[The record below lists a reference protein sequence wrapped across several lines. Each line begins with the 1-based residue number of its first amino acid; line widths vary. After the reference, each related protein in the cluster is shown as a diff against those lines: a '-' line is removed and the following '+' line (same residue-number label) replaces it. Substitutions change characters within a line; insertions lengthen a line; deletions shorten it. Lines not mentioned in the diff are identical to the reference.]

1 MPLRSA
7 NRTVSVA
14 PMKPSAAPSW
24 LQPLLLTVAAI
35 LLLFLFTGEIRDTD
49 IWLHLKTGQHTWETR
64 ALTVPD
70 PFSFTSGMGAAKY
83 RGEEVTRYFN
93 LTHEWLAQVVMFLI
107 YSAAGFPGL
116 VLARAALLMVFSAL
130 AGWMAFRRTNDFYM
144 SLAAAL
150 ACAAMAFHFQ
160 QSRPFL
166 VTFVFFAVTM
176 AILES
181 RRWMWALPVI
191 FLIWANCHAG
201 FFIGWLVFAAYC
213 GEAVIERLRKRPI
226 QNERQLWLVAVTCF
240 LVSGL
245 NPNGYRV
252 IQILFLYRSSGIQS
266 ENLEWQRPIFWEPGI
281 YSFVLFGSLLALLL
295 ARRRTRPA
303 DWLLYFGF
311 ALISLMAL
319 RNTIFLGLIGPV
331 LMAAYVPSGAGLNPA
346 RRLHRRSLDRV
357 PSCSGSIKNRS
368 HPRRQQWSGY
378 FLTIA
383 NWRTLRVIAP
393 MLATAALLIYD
404 VAPAI
409 AGHNAFALHAA
420 DWQLPSGAANF
431 IQASQVSTRMF
442 NNYETGGYLVWRLWP
457 LQRDFIDPRGL
468 SEEVYADYKRILT
481 NTDQSTEK
489 LLQKYGIQMVVVEG
503 FDYLSGQV
511 YPLVMELADSGNA
524 EWKLA
529 YSDSTSVIFMRHPP
543 AGVEPRN
550 SREALLDS
558 LEKQC
563 GVHLQHD
570 PARPYCARGLSE
582 VYAFTGNVDQARRW
596 MEYYLEHKTAPD
608 PEAEQTYQSLH
619 VTSLS
624 NAALSLESK
633 GDLDGAEP
641 LFRSAL
647 EIAEKSLGPNHPDTA
662 GSLNNLAALLE
673 SKGDYAAAEPLYRR
687 ALAIAEKTLGPNHPN
702 TATSLDNL
710 AGLLESEGDDAAAEP
725 LYRRALSTAEKALGP
740 DDPTT
745 QEIRQNLDA
754 LLKKRA
760 K

>member
-1 MPLRSA
+1 MPHRSA

-14 PMKPSAAPSW
+14 PMKPSAAPRW
-24 LQPLLLTVAAI
+24 LRPLLLTLAAI
-35 LLLFLFTGEIRDTD
+35 LLLALFTGEIRDTD
-49 IWLHLKTGQHTWETR
+49 IWLHLKTGQHSWETR

-83 RGEEVTRYFN
+83 AGEEVTRYFN
-93 LTHEWLAQVVMFLI
+93 LTHEWLAQIVMFLI

-116 VLARAALLMVFSAL
+116 VLARAALLMVFCAL
-130 AGWMAFRRTNDFYM
+130 AGWMAFRRSNDFYI

-150 ACAAMAFHFQ
+150 VSAAMAFHFQ

-176 AILES
+176 AMLES
-181 RRWMWALPVI
+181 RRWMWALPAI
-191 FLIWANCHAG
+191 FLIWSNCHAG
-201 FFIGWLVFAAYC
+201 FFIGWLVFGAYC
-213 GEAVIERLRKRPI
+213 GEAVIERLRKRPV
-226 QNERQLWLVAVTCF
+226 QNERQLWLVAIACL

-245 NPNGYRV
+245 NPNGFRV
-252 IQILFLYRSSGIQS
+252 IQILFLYRSSAIQS

-295 ARRRTRPA
+295 ARRRTRPV

-319 RNTIFLGLIGPV
+319 RNTIFAGLIGPV
-331 LMAAYVPSGAGLNPA
+331 LMAAYIP
-346 RRLHRRSLDRV
+346 
-357 PSCSGSIKNRS
+357 K
-368 HPRRQQWSGY
+368 
-378 FLTIA
+378 
-383 NWRTLRVIAP
+383 WRALPVIAP
-393 MLATAALLIYD
+393 MLATVALLVYD
-404 VAPAI
+404 VAPAM
-409 AGHNAFALHAA
+409 ASRNAFALRAA
-420 DWQLPSGAANF
+420 DWQLPSGAADF
-431 IQASQVSTRMF
+431 MQAHQISGRMF

-468 SEEVYADYKRILT
+468 SEEVYADYKRILL
-481 NTDQSTEK
+481 NGDQSTEK
-489 LLQKYGIQMVVVEG
+489 LLQKYGIQMVVVDG

-511 YPLVMELADSGNA
+511 YPLVMQLSDPGNG

-529 YSDSTSVIFMRHPP
+529 YSDSTSMIFMRHPP
-543 AGVEPRN
+543 AGVESRN
-550 SREALLDS
+550 SQETLLES

-563 GVHLQHD
+563 GQHIQHD

-582 VYAFTGNVDQARRW
+582 VYAFTGNVDQASRW
-596 MEYYLEHKTAPD
+596 MEYYLEHRTAPD
-608 PEAEQTYQSLH
+608 PEAEQTYQSLR
-619 VTSLS
+619 VTSLN

-633 GDLDGAEP
+633 GDLEGAEP

-647 EIAEKSLGPNHPDTA
+647 EIAEKTLGPDHPDTA
-662 GSLNNLAALLE
+662 GSLNNLAGLLE

-687 ALAIAEKTLGPNHPN
+687 ALTIAERTLGPNHPN
-702 TATSLDNL
+702 TATALDNL
-710 AGLLESEGDDAAAEP
+710 AGLLESKGDDAGAEP

-754 LLKKRA
+754 LLKKRTP
-760 K
+760 